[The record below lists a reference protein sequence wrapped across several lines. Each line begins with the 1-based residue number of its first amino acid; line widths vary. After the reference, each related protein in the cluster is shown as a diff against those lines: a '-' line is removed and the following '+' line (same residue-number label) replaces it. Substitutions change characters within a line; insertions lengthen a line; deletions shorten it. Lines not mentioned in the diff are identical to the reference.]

1 MSNGKNKT
9 QFSSLFHKTYTTRFV
24 DRNISPL
31 IDEEV
36 VHLTCEND
44 KTVSKYPGGS
54 RYMKNVYTTMSRY
67 QNITA

>member
-1 MSNGKNKT
+1 MSNEKNKT

-36 VHLTCEND
+36 FHLTREDD
-44 KTVSKYPGGS
+44 KTVSKYPGGN
-54 RYMKNVYTTMSRY
+54 RYMYNVYTTMSKY
-67 QNITA
+67 